1 MGYVGTDGRLFWLMP
16 RVLELGFAYL
26 SAFAVPDLALPHLE
40 RLVFEVG
47 ESSEMAVL
55 DGIEV
60 VYVSRVVGPRYM
72 TVSIN
77 VGSRMPAHLTSVGR
91 VLLADLPEEE
101 FAAYL
106 EAFERTYPTAGVA
119 KTIASLRLEV
129 ARAREVG
136 WAVVDQEL
144 EQGLRAIAA
153 PVRDTNG
160 RVIVAAGLSTLAAR
174 RSLESMHDDLLP
186 ALLTTA
192 KRIETDLHLA
202 ALRRRNDASAR
213 TSPADR

>member
-1 MGYVGTDGRLFWLMP
+1 
-16 RVLELGFAYL
+16 
-26 SAFAVPDLALPHLE
+26 
-40 RLVFEVG
+40 
-47 ESSEMAVL
+47 MAVL
-55 DGIEV
+55 DGTEV
-60 VYVSRVVGPRYM
+60 VYVLRVVGPRYM

-91 VLLADLPEEE
+91 VLLADLPIDE
-101 FAAYL
+101 FAAYV
-106 EAFERTYPTAGVA
+106 EDFERTYPAGVA
-119 KTIASLRLEV
+119 KTIAALRAEV
-129 ARAREVG
+129 AQAREVG

-202 ALRRRNDASAR
+202 ALRRR
-213 TSPADR
+213 DR

>member
-1 MGYVGTDGRLFWLMP
+1 
-16 RVLELGFAYL
+16 
-26 SAFAVPDLALPHLE
+26 
-40 RLVFEVG
+40 
-47 ESSEMAVL
+47 MAVL
-55 DGIEV
+55 DGTEV

-153 PVRDTNG
+153 PVRDTQ
-160 RVIVAAGLSTLAAR
+160 RACDRRRRTLHPRGPAQPRIDAR
-174 RSLESMHDDLLP
+174 RPPAGAPHD
-186 ALLTTA
+186 
-192 KRIETDLHLA
+192 RE
-202 ALRRRNDASAR
+202 
-213 TSPADR
+213 ADRDRPAPRGAATAQRRER